1 MMQALG
7 LGRGSIP
14 LHVCRCCCTAAAS
27 PSAPAPPR
35 PRNATVLN
43 TRIAAV
49 RASAAQPAQM
59 ERTHGEEPA
68 RVVKLRA
75 VEATPESFAPFGQ
88 VIAASP
94 DGDQFGPHDAQLDL
108 SRGIPRFYIMRLQD
122 RPLKFSSI
130 THHASVTQC
139 LGSIGGQDWYLG
151 VAKPSIVDGP
161 SEQSGQEGRKPLQSR
176 AGHYY
181 LPPDPAEVCV
191 FRVSGPK
198 FLKLNKGTWHAGPL
212 FKRDAVD
219 FYNLELSNTNVVDH
233 TTHHF
238 KKHDGIIF
246 VVED

>member
-14 LHVCRCCCTAAAS
+14 LHVCRCCRTAAAS

-35 PRNATVLN
+35 PRNATGLN

-108 SRGIPRFYIMRLQD
+108 SRGIPR
-122 RPLKFSSI
+122 
-130 THHASVTQC
+130 
-139 LGSIGGQDWYLG
+139 
-151 VAKPSIVDGP
+151 
-161 SEQSGQEGRKPLQSR
+161 
-176 AGHYY
+176 
-181 LPPDPAEVCV
+181 
-191 FRVSGPK
+191 
-198 FLKLNKGTWHAGPL
+198 
-212 FKRDAVD
+212 
-219 FYNLELSNTNVVDH
+219 
-233 TTHHF
+233 
-238 KKHDGIIF
+238 
-246 VVED
+246 

>member
-1 MMQALG
+1 MQQALG
-7 LGRGSIP
+7 LGRSCSFGRF
-14 LHVCRCCCTAAAS
+14 CRRSSATTPS
-27 PSAPAPPR
+27 PSPPPLPPR
-35 PRNATVLN
+35 TSRSG
-43 TRIAAV
+43 RAV
-49 RASAAQPAQM
+49 RAEAASSALQTM
-59 ERTHGEEPA
+59 EAKREEA
-68 RVVKLRA
+68 RVVTLRA

-108 SRGIPRFYIMRLQD
+108 SRGIPRFYIMRLES
-122 RPLKFSSI
+122 RPLKFSTI

-151 VAKPSIVDGP
+151 VAKPSIVEGAP
-161 SEQSGQEGRKPLQSR
+161 EQSGQHDGRSPVQAR

-198 FLKLNKGTWHAGPL
+198 FLKLHTGTWHAGPL
-212 FKRDAVD
+212 FKADAVD

-233 TTHHF
+233 TTHYF
-238 KKHDGIIF
+238 KKQDGVTF
-246 VVED
+246 VIED

>member
-1 MMQALG
+1 MQALG
-7 LGRGSIP
+7 LGRGCSP
-14 LHVCRCCCTAAAS
+14 LHASHCRCTAS
-27 PSAPAPPR
+27 SYPPAPPR
-35 PRNATVLN
+35 PRNRN
-43 TRIAAV
+43 ITRLTCIAAV

-59 ERTHGEEPA
+59 ERRQEA
-68 RVVKLRA
+68 KVVKLRA
-75 VEATPESFAPFGQ
+75 VEATPESFASFGQ
-88 VIAASP
+88 VIGASP
-94 DGDQFGPHDAQLDL
+94 DGDEFGPHDAQLDL
-108 SRGIPRFYIMRLQD
+108 SRGIPRFYIMRLQN
-122 RPLKFSSI
+122 RPLKFSTI

-139 LGSIGGQDWYLG
+139 LGSVGGQDWYLG
-151 VAKPSIVDGP
+151 VAKPSIVDGA
-161 SEQSGQEGRKPLQSR
+161 SEQSGPEGRKFLQSA

-212 FKRDAVD
+212 FKADAVD

-238 KKHDGIIF
+238 KKHDGITF

>member
-1 MMQALG
+1 MQAG
-7 LGRGSIP
+7 LGRGCIA
-14 LHVCRCCCTAAAS
+14 LHVCRCRRTTASSS
-27 PSAPAPPR
+27 PPARAPPR
-35 PRNATVLN
+35 LLNSPRLK
-43 TRIAAV
+43 TRVAAV
-49 RASAAQPAQM
+49 RASAAQPEQM
-59 ERTHGEEPA
+59 ERKPGEEPA

-94 DGDQFGPHDAQLDL
+94 DGEEFGPHDAQLDL
-108 SRGIPRFYIMRLQD
+108 SRGVPRFYIMRLQD
-122 RPLKFSSI
+122 RPLEFSTI
-130 THHASVTQC
+130 THHAGVTQC

-161 SEQSGQEGRKPLQSR
+161 SEQSGHEGRKPLQSP

-212 FKRDAVD
+212 FKADAVD

-233 TTHHF
+233 TTHRF
-238 KKHDGIIF
+238 KEHDGITF